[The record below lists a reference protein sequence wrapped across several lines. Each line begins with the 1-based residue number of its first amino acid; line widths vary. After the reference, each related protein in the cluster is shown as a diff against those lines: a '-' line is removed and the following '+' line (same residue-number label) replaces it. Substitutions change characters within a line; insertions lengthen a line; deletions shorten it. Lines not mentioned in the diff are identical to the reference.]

1 MRDYLVLAIVF
12 VSVPIALVNPYYGIL
27 VWSWLAYFNPHRN
40 TWGMARE
47 FPVAIVIAI
56 PTLIGAFF
64 ARKNHRI
71 MTRETLLLAL
81 QWAWFAFT
89 SYYISTIPQFSG
101 HVQDAKDHLQMIS
114 KILLMTFVMIVLVNS
129 KEKLRGLVLIIV
141 ASFGFR
147 ALFATIFFLKTG
159 GQYKI
164 WGPDGTFLGDN
175 NDFALA
181 LNMTIPMFFFM
192 ARSEQA
198 AWMRAGIR
206 ILMVC
211 VIISVIGTYSRGG
224 LVGLTA
230 TVIML
235 VLNSRHKIVGLLL
248 VSIGLWGVMMFTTAG
263 WKGRMESFT
272 QGDLDESAESRL
284 VVWRG
289 GWRLVQDYPITGGG
303 FDVYTDE
310 AAFSQYIDNADK
322 WLGQHG
328 PHSIYFQ
335 TLGEQGFVGL
345 GLFLGLISSCF
356 LSLHMIGRRSALNT
370 ELAWAAP
377 YTRMFEISLVAYLAN
392 GATLGR
398 AYFDLFYQIIACV
411 IVLKIVWLREASVLV
426 QQQFGISADMEA
438 IPV

>member
-1 MRDYLVLAIVF
+1 M
-12 VSVPIALVNPYYGIL
+12 
-27 VWSWLAYFNPHRN
+27 
-40 TWGMARE
+40 
-47 FPVAIVIAI
+47 
-56 PTLIGAFF
+56 
-64 ARKNHRI
+64 
-71 MTRETLLLAL
+71 
-81 QWAWFAFT
+81 
-89 SYYISTIPQFSG
+89 
-101 HVQDAKDHLQMIS
+101 
-114 KILLMTFVMIVLVNS
+114 
-129 KEKLRGLVLIIV
+129 
-141 ASFGFR
+141 
-147 ALFATIFFLKTG
+147 
-159 GQYKI
+159 
-164 WGPDGTFLGDN
+164 
-175 NDFALA
+175 
-181 LNMTIPMFFFM
+181 
-192 ARSEQA
+192 
-198 AWMRAGIR
+198 
-206 ILMVC
+206 
-211 VIISVIGTYSRGG
+211 
-224 LVGLTA
+224 GLTV

-310 AAFSQYIDNADK
+310 AAFSRYIDNADK

-345 GLFLGLISSCF
+345 GLFLGLILSCF
-356 LSLHMIGRRSALNT
+356 LSLHMIGKRSDGNT
-370 ELAWAAP
+370 ELAWAIP
-377 YTRMFEISLVAYLAN
+377 YTRMFQISLVAYLAN

-411 IVLKIVWLREASVLV
+411 IALKIVWLQEANVLV
-426 QQQFGISADMEA
+426 HQQLDVSAEMEA